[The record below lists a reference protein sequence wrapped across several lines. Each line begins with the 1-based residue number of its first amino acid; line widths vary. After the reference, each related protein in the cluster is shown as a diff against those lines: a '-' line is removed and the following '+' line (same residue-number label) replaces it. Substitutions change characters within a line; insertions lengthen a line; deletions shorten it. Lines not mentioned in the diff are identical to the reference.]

1 MPTTNEQG
9 RLLEWSEQVEAED
22 PAHRHLSPLYGLFPG
37 DRIPVPDAPQWM
49 EAARKLLEY
58 RLQFGSGSAN
68 GWSYPWRAAL
78 FARLGEGD
86 KALGQ
91 LDDLARS
98 CVNENLLTLITDWRG
113 QGLTVNWFGGKK
125 VFQIEA
131 GLATP
136 AAVAEMLMQSHGG
149 YIQVLPAL
157 PARWPAGR
165 IDGLVARGGFVIG
178 LTWSRGRAERIEIH
192 SRLGQAC
199 RLKVAHSPG
208 TISLRSGG
216 RLVPYQPL
224 RDGVVE
230 FQTRVGKDYEVRISR
245 KDQ

>member
-1 MPTTNEQG
+1 M
-9 RLLEWSEQVEAED
+9 
-22 PAHRHLSPLYGLFPG
+22 YGLFPG
-37 DRIPVPDAPQWM
+37 DRIPVSDSPQWL

-86 KALGQ
+86 QALGQ

-136 AAVAEMLMQSHGG
+136 AAMAEMLMQSHGG
-149 YIQVLPAL
+149 CIRILPAL

-165 IDGLVARGGFVIG
+165 VDGLVARGGFVVGIA
-178 LTWSRGRAERIEIH
+178 WSRGHADRIGIH

-199 RLKVAHSPG
+199 RLQVAHLRG
-208 TISLRSGG
+208 AISLRSSG
-216 RLVPYQPL
+216 RPVPFQTRL
-224 RDGVVE
+224 DGVME
-230 FQTRVGKDYEVRISR
+230 FQTKVGKDYELRIS
-245 KDQ
+245 KEDQ